1 MTAEDTLGRWMG
13 RFRRVLKC
21 IDMAVSSI
29 CYLVAASWIL
39 HNICELRK
47 DDFLEEWLQD
57 VHNAVEQPDNIPLA
71 N

>member
-1 MTAEDTLGRWMG
+1 
-13 RFRRVLKC
+13 
-21 IDMAVSSI
+21 MAVSSI